1 MKYKIVADSG
11 ANLREIE
18 LPVDYEVVPLTITA
32 GEREFVDNKSLDI
45 DDMIT
50 YLKQYKGKSGTA
62 CPSVGD
68 WMNAFSDA
76 EIVFCVA
83 ITSGLSG
90 SCNAARLAKDDY
102 EALYPERHVCVI
114 DSLSAG
120 AEMNLIIEKLA
131 ELIEQGESF
140 EAICDKIATY
150 QKNTG
155 LMFSLESL
163 TNLANNGRVNPM
175 VARIAG
181 TLGICVVG
189 KASDQGTLEQM
200 AKCRGERKALQT
212 LYKYMK
218 ELGYAGKKVSI
229 DHCNN
234 SEAVEKLKELICQE
248 YPNASIKVGCT
259 DGLCSFYAEEGGL
272 LVGFEKGETSGL

>member
-1 MKYKIVADSG
+1 MTFKIVADSSC
-11 ANLREIE
+11 NMRELE
-18 LPVDYEVVPLTITA
+18 SKVEYARVPLTIRTN
-32 GEREFVDNKSLDI
+32 EREFVDDASLDVNE
-45 DDMIT
+45 MIT

-62 CPSVGD
+62 CPGIGD
-68 WMNAFSDA
+68 WVTAFGDA
-76 EIVFCVA
+76 EAVFCVT

-90 SCNAARLAKDDY
+90 SCNSARLAKEDY
-102 EALYPERHVCVI
+102 EAQHPGRRVYVV

-120 AEMNLIIEKLA
+120 PEMNLIIEKLA
-131 ELIEQGESF
+131 EWIEQGEDF
-140 EAICDKIATY
+140 EAICEKIEAY
-150 QKNTG
+150 RNETG

-163 TNLANNGRVNPM
+163 KNLANNGRVSPM

-200 AKCRGERKALQT
+200 AKCRGEKKALQT

-218 ELGYAGKKVSI
+218 ELGYAGKKVLI

-234 SEAVEKLKELICQE
+234 MHAAEQLKNLILQE
-248 YPNASIKVGCT
+248 YTNAKVSLGCT
-259 DGLCSFYAEEGGL
+259 LGLCSFYAEEGGL
-272 LVGFEKGETSGL
+272 MVGFEKGM

>member
-11 ANLREIE
+11 ANLREIDFA
-18 LPVDYEVVPLTITA
+18 VDYEVVPLVITTD
-32 GEREFVDNKSLDI
+32 EREFVDDKSLDI

-62 CPSVGD
+62 CPGVGD
-68 WMNAFSDA
+68 WLNAFSDA
-76 EIVFCVA
+76 DAVFCVT

-90 SCNAARLAKDDY
+90 SCNAARLAKEDY

-120 AEMNLIIEKLA
+120 AEMNLVIEKLA
-131 ELIEQGESF
+131 ELMEQGENF
-140 EAICDKIATY
+140 EVICEKIAAY

-175 VARIAG
+175 VAKIAG

-212 LYKYMK
+212 LYKNMK
-218 ELGYAGKKVSI
+218 ELGYAGKRVFI

-234 SEAVEKLKELICQE
+234 PEAVERLKELIGQE
-248 YPNASIKVGCT
+248 YPEASIKVGCT

-272 LVGFEKGETSGL
+272 LVGFEKGEFTSL

>member
-1 MKYKIVADSG
+1 MTFKIVADSG
-11 ANLREIE
+11 ANLREIDSK
-18 LPVDYEVVPLTITA
+18 VDYAVVPLTITTSD
-32 GEREFVDNKSLDI
+32 REFVDNKSLDI
-45 DDMIT
+45 DEMIT

-62 CPSVGD
+62 CPGVGE
-68 WMNAFSDA
+68 WMNAFGDA
-76 EIVFCVA
+76 EAVFCVT

-90 SCNAARLAKDDY
+90 SCNAARLAKENY
-102 EALYPERHVCVI
+102 EEMYPDRHVYVL

-120 AEMNLIIEKLA
+120 PEMNLIIEKLA

-140 EAICDKIATY
+140 EVICDKIAEY

-163 TNLANNGRVNPM
+163 TNLANNGRVNPV
-175 VARIAG
+175 VAKIAG

-189 KASDQGTLEQM
+189 KASDHGTLEQM
-200 AKCRGERKALQT
+200 AKCRGERKALQS
-212 LYKYMK
+212 LYQYMK
-218 ELGYAGKKVSI
+218 ELGYAGRRVFI

-234 SEAVEKLKELICQE
+234 LEAALKLQSMLLQE
-248 YPNASIKVGCT
+248 FAHANVKIGCT

-272 LVGFEKGETSGL
+272 LVGYEKGK

>member
-1 MKYKIVADSG
+1 MTFKIVADSG
-11 ANLREIE
+11 ANLREIDSK
-18 LPVDYEVVPLTITA
+18 VAYEVVPLTITTS
-32 GEREFVDNKSLDI
+32 EREFVDNKSLDI
-45 DDMIT
+45 NDMIG

-62 CPSVGD
+62 CPGVGD
-68 WMNAFSDA
+68 WMSAFGDA
-76 EIVFCVA
+76 DAVFCVA

-90 SCNAARLAKDDY
+90 SCNAARLAKEDY
-102 EALYPERHVCVI
+102 EELYPGRRVYVI

-120 AEMNLIIEKLA
+120 SEMDLIIEKLA

-140 EAICDKIATY
+140 EAICDKIADY

-163 TNLANNGRVNPM
+163 TNLANNGRVNPV
-175 VARIAG
+175 VAKIAG

-200 AKCRGERKALQT
+200 AKCRGEKKALQS
-212 LYKYMK
+212 LFQAMK
-218 ELGYAGKKVSI
+218 ELGYEGKRAFI
-229 DHCNN
+229 NHCNN
-234 SEAVEKLKELICQE
+234 LTAAEKVRGLLLQE
-248 YPNASIKVGCT
+248 YPQADVKIGCT

-272 LVGFEKGETSGL
+272 LVGFEKGK

>member
-1 MKYKIVADSG
+1 MTFKIVADSG
-11 ANLREIE
+11 ANLREMDYK
-18 LPVDYEVVPLTITA
+18 VDYATVPLTIMTD
-32 GEREFVDNKSLDI
+32 EREFVDNKALDI
-45 DDMIT
+45 NEMIT

-62 CPSVGD
+62 CPSVAD
-68 WMNAFSDA
+68 WMSAFGDA
-76 EIVFCVA
+76 EAVFCVT

-90 SCNAARLAKDDY
+90 SCNAARLAKEDY
-102 EALYPERHVCVI
+102 EALYPERHVHIV

-120 AEMNLIIEKLA
+120 AEMNLMIEKLA
-131 ELIEQGESF
+131 EWIEQGNSF
-140 EAICDKIATY
+140 DTICNKIEEY

-175 VARIAG
+175 VAKIAG

-200 AKCRGERKALQT
+200 AKCRGEKKALQT
-212 LYKYMK
+212 VFKYMK
-218 ELGYAGKKVSI
+218 ELGYVGKRVFI

-234 SEAVEKLKELICQE
+234 LVAAEKLRDLILQE
-248 YPNASIKVGCT
+248 YPKANIKIGCT
-259 DGLCSFYAEEGGL
+259 DGLCSFYAEEGGV
-272 LVGFEKGETSGL
+272 LVGFEKGMQI